1 MKINIFKTLISLQ
14 LIKSKDNLISDI
26 EYISLLHV
34 MFVNFRILIDQ
45 DTIQKRVIFSF
56 STSLTT
62 TQWKLKQKSN
72 PFIKK

>member
-62 TQWKLKQKSN
+62 TQ
-72 PFIKK
+72 